1 MPGVYYFFIFL
12 CIIAGIWTSFEKA
25 KKEGSRTDEAVV
37 GGFFKG
43 GFIGVAIIGAY
54 DLLSGNFYLLGGE

>member
-1 MPGVYYFFIFL
+1 MPGEYYVFIFL

-25 KKEGSRTDEAVV
+25 KKAGTRTDEAVLD
-37 GGFFKG
+37 GIFKG
-43 GFIGVAIIGAY
+43 GFIGAAIIGAY